1 MVPLFALVAQAHA
14 DTVVARIVP
23 QPLTGFEL
31 SMVIIGGVAVLLPY
45 LFFGATI
52 WFAVRVHR
60 GIVAARASLDELSR
74 NVNALSESA
83 NRIAQDVA
91 GVTTSVRA
99 DVDAVRETVSYAN
112 ERARAAITRFADRV
126 AAFNAPL
133 ETAQRETEGVVTTAL
148 TAFRGIRE
156 GVSGVGR
163 KRRRPPPAEEDR
175 APCDDGAPDLPTRPR
190 LRRRARGDS

>member
-83 NRIAQDVA
+83 NRPSLAA
-91 GVTTSVRA
+91 SA
-99 DVDAVRETVSYAN
+99 
-112 ERARAAITRFADRV
+112 ERIARALFIASRKIVMLRRDDSPWLSRRIRSDCTWS
-126 AAFNAPL
+126 APL
-133 ETAQRETEGVVTTAL
+133 TGS
-148 TAFRGIRE
+148 FRTM
-156 GVSGVGR
+156 
-163 KRRRPPPAEEDR
+163 K
-175 APCDDGAPDLPTRPR
+175 PR
-190 LRRRARGDS
+190 SA